1 MFAKVNLYIKNANR
15 KLILR
20 TPEIAM
26 ESEMEKKH
34 CEKIKSKKDIDFSQ
48 KQT

>member
-20 TPEIAM
+20 IPEIAM
-26 ESEMEKKH
+26 ESEMEKNTVKKSSRR
-34 CEKIKSKKDIDFSQ
+34 KI
-48 KQT
+48 